1 MDEIREFFQT
11 IIRQSNTPDAEV
23 TVSQQRHIIIDIDR
37 PLRSNRRSSILRFQ
51 YSEQFISDHP
61 QVLQNTPQEKI
72 LRVINSFDFN
82 NIYHSEHEPRPIVC
96 VRLNTGLHRER
107 SWVKGA

>member
-11 IIRQSNTPDAEV
+11 IIRQSNTPGAEV

-82 NIYHSEHEPRPIVC
+82 NIYHSEHEPRPIVNF
-96 VRLNTGLHRER
+96 VITTNLNLRR
-107 SWVKGA
+107 QQI

>member
-1 MDEIREFFQT
+1 MDEIRGLFQT
-11 IIRQSNTPDAEV
+11 IINQSNTPDAEV
-23 TVSQQRHIIIDIDR
+23 TVTQQRHIIIDIDR

-51 YSEQFISDHP
+51 YSEEFISDHP

-82 NIYHSEHEPRPIVC
+82 NIYHSEHEPRPIVNF
-96 VRLNTGLHRER
+96 VITTNLNLRRQEI
-107 SWVKGA
+107 